1 MRNKKDV
8 TALCHIDEIADPGS
22 RGFRVH
28 TMDKIRDIM
37 VIRRGE
43 SVYGYINSCPHTG
56 VCLDWQPGQFLNI
69 DNELIICA
77 MHGAEFRIEDG
88 YCVAGPCAGDHLQ
101 PIELKLDS
109 VKRLIRLAPGN
120 L

>member
-1 MRNKKDV
+1 MDD
-8 TALCHIDEIADPGS
+8 IPDPGS

-28 TMDKIRDIM
+28 LMGEPRDIM
-37 VIRRGE
+37 VIRRGRN
-43 SVYGYINSCPHTG
+43 VYGYINSCPHTG
-56 VCLDWQPGQFLNI
+56 VCLDWQPGQFLNM

-101 PIELKLDS
+101 PIELKVDPEQ
-109 VKRLIRLAPGN
+109 RMIMLA
-120 L
+120 